1 MTDTDTG
8 FAMVGSTYLD
18 PAAPTDFTAAIVTQS
33 GAVALPEP
41 AASPVCRAMTVSQT
55 ANGVLVGG
63 FCAADVETLWGGSIA
78 VAWLDGELI
87 ELNDAIS
94 ADSGWTLLMIRGVNS
109 EGQMVG
115 LGERNGE
122 RRSFMLTPID

>member
-1 MTDTDTG
+1 
-8 FAMVGSTYLD
+8 MVGTSFAD
-18 PAAPTDFTAAIVTQS
+18 PAAPTDFNAAVVTES
-33 GAVALPEP
+33 GAETLPEP
-41 AASPVCRAMTVSQT
+41 AAYPACRAMTVSQT
-55 ANGVLVGG
+55 ADGLLVGG
-63 FCAADVETLWGGSIA
+63 LCAPDIDTALAGWAGQVA

-87 ELNDAIS
+87 ELNDAIP

-122 RRSFMLTPID
+122 RRSFILTPAN